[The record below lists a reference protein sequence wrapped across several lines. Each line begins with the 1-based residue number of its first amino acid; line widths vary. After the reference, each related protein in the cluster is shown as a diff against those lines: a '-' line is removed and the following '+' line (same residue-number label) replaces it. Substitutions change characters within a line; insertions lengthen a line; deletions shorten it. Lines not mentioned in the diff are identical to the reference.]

1 MGKHV
6 ISDLWQ
12 MQSLPLEAKIRM
24 TKYRIRQ
31 WVEYYGEDGVY
42 VSFSGGKD
50 STVLLDLVR
59 QMYSNVTAVFVDTG
73 LEYPEIREFV
83 KTFSNVVWL
92 KPKKNFKQVIT
103 EYGYPFISKEVS
115 DKVDGARKYMQ
126 ALNDAQSR
134 ERERERERES
144 RTVRYAWGIADLLG
158 IDRRGKAKESPEYLS
173 LKMGIIPSETSRYQQ
188 VVGTYKNK
196 DGSVSKY
203 CMPRYKFFLE
213 APFNLSASCCR
224 IMKKS
229 PVHSYGRKTHKK
241 PMTAQMA
248 SESRLRTAQWLRN
261 GCNGFEMTSPISN
274 PMSFWTE
281 QDVLLYIELNK
292 DRMCLDRINC
302 HEKVMWY
309 GSRIVSRETG
319 ATIESIEYY
328 RPICSVYGDIVTEP
342 SDCDYEFTERSEI
355 FDKDRPLLKT
365 TGCSRTGCMFCG
377 YGCHLEKSPTRFEQM
392 KETHPKQYAYIMKP
406 VEEGG
411 LGYKDVIDWINQHG
425 NMDIKY

>member
-1 MGKHV
+1 MEKHV

-134 ERERERERES
+134 ERERES

-158 IDRRGKAKESPEYLS
+158 IDRRGEAKESPEYLS
-173 LKMGIIPSETSRYQQ
+173 LKRGIIPSETSRYQQ

-203 CMPRYKFFLE
+203 CISRYKFFLE

-281 QDVLLYIELNK
+281 QDVLLYIELNR
-292 DRMCLDRINC
+292 DRMCRDRINC

>member
-134 ERERERERES
+134 ERERES

-173 LKMGIIPSETSRYQQ
+173 LKRGIIPSETSRYQQ

-292 DRMCLDRINC
+292 DRMCRDRINC

>member
-59 QMYSNVTAVFVDTG
+59 QMYSNVTAVFVDTS

-134 ERERERERES
+134 ERERERES

-158 IDRRGKAKESPEYLS
+158 IDRRGEAKESPEYLS

-292 DRMCLDRINC
+292 DRMCRDRINC

>member
-134 ERERERERES
+134 ERERES

-158 IDRRGKAKESPEYLS
+158 IDRRGEAKESPEYLS

-292 DRMCLDRINC
+292 DRMCQDRINC

>member
-134 ERERERERES
+134 ERES

-158 IDRRGKAKESPEYLS
+158 IDRRGEAKESPEYLS

-274 PMSFWTE
+274 PMSFWSE

-292 DRMCLDRINC
+292 DRMCRDRINC

>member
-134 ERERERERES
+134 ERERES

-158 IDRRGKAKESPEYLS
+158 IDRRGEAKESPEYLS
-173 LKMGIIPSETSRYQQ
+173 LKMGIIPSETSRYKQ

-292 DRMCLDRINC
+292 DRMCRDRINC

>member
-134 ERERERERES
+134 ERERERES

-158 IDRRGKAKESPEYLS
+158 IDRRGEAKESPEYLS
-173 LKMGIIPSETSRYQQ
+173 LKMGIIPSETSRYKQ

-292 DRMCLDRINC
+292 DRMCRDRINC

>member
-134 ERERERERES
+134 ERES
-144 RTVRYAWGIADLLG
+144 RTVRYAWGIADLPG
-158 IDRRGKAKESPEYLS
+158 IDRRGEAKESPEYLS

-292 DRMCLDRINC
+292 DRMCRDRINC

>member
-134 ERERERERES
+134 ERES

-158 IDRRGKAKESPEYLS
+158 IDRRGEAKESPEYLS

-188 VVGTYKNK
+188 VVGTYKKNK

-292 DRMCLDRINC
+292 DRMCRDRINC

>member
-126 ALNDAQSR
+126 ALNDAQS
-134 ERERERERES
+134 RERES

-292 DRMCLDRINC
+292 DRMCRDRINC

-309 GSRIVSRETG
+309 GSKIVSRETG

>member
-134 ERERERERES
+134 ERES

-158 IDRRGKAKESPEYLS
+158 IDRRGEAKESPEYLS

-292 DRMCLDRINC
+292 DRMCRDRINC

-328 RPICSVYGDIVTEP
+328 RPICSVYGDIVTES

>member
-134 ERERERERES
+134 ERES

-158 IDRRGKAKESPEYLS
+158 IDRRGEAKESPEYLS
-173 LKMGIIPSETSRYQQ
+173 LKMGIIPSETSRYKQ

-292 DRMCLDRINC
+292 DRMCRDRINC

>member
-134 ERERERERES
+134 ES
-144 RTVRYAWGIADLLG
+144 RTVRYAWGGIADLLG

-292 DRMCLDRINC
+292 DRMCRDRINC

>member
-12 MQSLPLEAKIRM
+12 MQSLPLKAKIRM

-59 QMYSNVTAVFVDTG
+59 QMYPNVTAVFVDTG

-83 KTFSNVVWL
+83 KTFNNVVWL

-134 ERERERERES
+134 ERES
-144 RTVRYAWGIADLLG
+144 RTIHYAWGIADLLG
-158 IDRRGKAKESPEYLS
+158 IDRRGKAKESPEYQS

-203 CMPRYKFFLE
+203 CMPRYKFFLD

-292 DRMCLDRINC
+292 DRMCRDRINC

-309 GSRIVSRETG
+309 GNRIVSRETG

-328 RPICSVYGDIVTEP
+328 LPICSVYGDIVTES
-342 SDCDYEFTERSEI
+342 SDSDYQFTEHSEI

-425 NMDIKY
+425 NMNIKY

>member
-12 MQSLPLEAKIRM
+12 MQSLPLEVKIRM

-31 WVEYYGEDGVY
+31 WVEYYGEEGVY

-59 QMYSNVTAVFVDTG
+59 QMYPNVTAVFVDTG

-103 EYGYPFISKEVS
+103 EFGYPFISKEVS
-115 DKVDGARKYMQ
+115 GKIYEARNKPDGYAATQCFSPDSEKVQKYGH
-126 ALNDAQSR
+126 
-134 ERERERERES
+134 
-144 RTVRYAWGIADLLG
+144 RYD
-158 IDRRGKAKESPEYLS
+158 Y
-173 LKMGIIPSETSRYQQ
+173 
-188 VVGTYKNK
+188 
-196 DGSVSKY
+196 SKW
-203 CMPRYKFFLE
+203 KFFFE
-213 APFNLSASCCR
+213 APFKVGANCCNV
-224 IMKKS
+224 MKKN
-229 PVHSYGRKTHKK
+229 PVKK
-241 PMTAQMA
+241 YERDSHRVGITAQMA
-248 SESRLRTAQWLRN
+248 SESAVRTRQWLEN
-261 GCNGFEMTSPISN
+261 GCNGFNKKRPISN

-281 QDVLLYIELNK
+281 QDVLLYIKLH
-292 DRMCLDRINC
+292 DLQ
-302 HEKVMWY
+302 
-309 GSRIVSRETG
+309 
-319 ATIESIEYY
+319 
-328 RPICSVYGDIVTEP
+328 ICSVYGNIVTEP
-342 SDCDYEFTERSEI
+342 SDSNYKFAENSEI

-406 VEEGG
+406 VGEGG

-425 NMDIKY
+425 NMNIKY

>member
-126 ALNDAQSR
+126 ALNDAQS
-134 ERERERERES
+134 RERES

-292 DRMCLDRINC
+292 DRMCRDRINC

-411 LGYKDVIDWINQHG
+411 LGHKDVIDWINQHG

>member
-126 ALNDAQSR
+126 ALNDAQS
-134 ERERERERES
+134 RES

-292 DRMCLDRINC
+292 DRMCRDRINC

>member
-134 ERERERERES
+134 ERERERES

-158 IDRRGKAKESPEYLS
+158 IDRRGEAKESPEYLS

-292 DRMCLDRINC
+292 DRMCRDRINC

-319 ATIESIEYY
+319 ATIESIEYH